1 MAARPRNPANTRS
14 ARLRRW
20 IMDAL
25 LRREVLFAI
34 GAVLSVA
41 GATYL
46 ATQSLNLTPRGM
58 PMMSDSEFHEKY
70 CEKTADEMPGL
81 IVARPSIG
89 TVNVDAT
96 MWSMLSPDQRRA
108 FVSATGCVAYG
119 HPMTAGDRLIVVS
132 APAQAIVADANG
144 ATIRLLD

>member
-1 MAARPRNPANTRS
+1 MAARPKSSVNNRS
-14 ARLRRW
+14 VRLRRW
-20 IMDAL
+20 ITDGL
-25 LRREVLFAI
+25 LRRGVLFAI
-34 GAVLSVA
+34 GAVLSVV
-41 GATYL
+41 GVTYL

-58 PMMSDSEFHEKY
+58 PMMSNSEFHEEY

-89 TVNVDAT
+89 TVDVDAT
-96 MWSMLSPDQRRA
+96 MWSILSPDQRRT